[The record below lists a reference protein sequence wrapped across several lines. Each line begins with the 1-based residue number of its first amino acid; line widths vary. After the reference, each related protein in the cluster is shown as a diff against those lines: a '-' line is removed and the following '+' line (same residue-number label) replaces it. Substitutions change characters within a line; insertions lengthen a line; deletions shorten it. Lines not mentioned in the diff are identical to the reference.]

1 VSPGTSPTAKTA
13 MLKKT
18 GTLRP
23 TAAAA
28 VPAAVVKRQM
38 LTWEVLKDIYG
49 VATYHMVDNK
59 NYSGIV
65 ITQNML
71 VKVRIQECTHNL
83 RIRSVMVRV
92 LLIVDTYSNCIVVAS
107 LILIYICG
115 KKSTFLVQTLK
126 ML

>member
-1 VSPGTSPTAKTA
+1 

-28 VPAAVVKRQM
+28 AVPAAVAKRQM

-71 VKVRIQECTHNL
+71 VKVRIHY
-83 RIRSVMVRV
+83 V
-92 LLIVDTYSNCIVVAS
+92 LTSYVSEVCNGA
-107 LILIYICG
+107 
-115 KKSTFLVQTLK
+115 
-126 ML
+126 

>member
-1 VSPGTSPTAKTA
+1 MLTNTKHCIYTLSCIHTHHTCTQELTKLNDEDGTGFVSPGTSPTAKTA

-23 TAAAA
+23 TGGAAAA
-28 VPAAVVKRQM
+28 VPAAVTKRQM
-38 LTWEVLKDIYG
+38 LTWEVLKDQYG

-71 VKVRIQECTHNL
+71 VKVRRYRFTHTL
-83 RIRSVMVRV
+83 RIRKV
-92 LLIVDTYSNCIVVAS
+92 
-107 LILIYICG
+107 
-115 KKSTFLVQTLK
+115 
-126 ML
+126 

>member
-1 VSPGTSPTAKTA
+1 MLTNTKHCTFILSYTYISYLQELTKLNDEDGTGFVSPGTSPTAKTA

-18 GTLRP
+18 GTLHP

-28 VPAAVVKRQM
+28 AAATKRQM
-38 LTWEVLKDIYG
+38 LTWEVLKDQYG

-71 VKVRIQECTHNL
+71 VKVRRYRFTHTL
-83 RIRSVMVRV
+83 RIRKV
-92 LLIVDTYSNCIVVAS
+92 
-107 LILIYICG
+107 
-115 KKSTFLVQTLK
+115 
-126 ML
+126 